1 MYNDTKHVALL
12 SILLAG
18 TVITPN
24 SSLTPPVH
32 SEYRSLGRIQ
42 LTTSSSSILPF
53 TFIRQNKLLVGNGI
67 PPNDFAWVKKLYDS
81 ENTSTGE
88 ALLIT
93 FENVESL
100 IESSNFE
107 SCSRL
112 LEIINY
118 EKLKPEV
125 LVGFLRIASSVR
137 LNIRSW
143 EYALE
148 QTSIILRQSGYD
160 PKVVLRGLC

>member
-1 MYNDTKHVALL
+1 M
-12 SILLAG
+12 
-18 TVITPN
+18 
-24 SSLTPPVH
+24 
-32 SEYRSLGRIQ
+32 
-42 LTTSSSSILPF
+42 
-53 TFIRQNKLLVGNGI
+53 
-67 PPNDFAWVKKLYDS
+67 YDS